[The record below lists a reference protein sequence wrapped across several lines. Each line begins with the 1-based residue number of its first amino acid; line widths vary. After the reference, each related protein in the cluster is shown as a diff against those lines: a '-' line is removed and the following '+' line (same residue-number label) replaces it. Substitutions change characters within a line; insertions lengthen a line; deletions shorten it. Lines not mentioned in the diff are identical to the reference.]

1 MNLIKI
7 TTVLSLACVIQFNAY
22 AQDNLQITKSL
33 MDDYEK
39 YSQNNPFVLSPGSTI
54 NEKDFLPKNYKEV
67 SMKVEIFKND
77 KQILLSE
84 IDVPNST
91 YMKIFKGNS
100 LNKNSS
106 ENETSKLH
114 NGAILIAENKD
125 NETQVNSFEV
135 GIIVNLKKNSN
146 LMVSQLWL
154 EQENNKVVGNNK
166 SIKPP
171 KEKQPIGAEISLSPN
186 VDRFLKEITLNHN
199 KNSKSV
205 TFFEDYKIELT
216 PL

>member
-22 AQDNLQITKSL
+22 AQDNIQITKSL
-33 MDDYEK
+33 MDGYER
-39 YSQNNPFVLSPGSTI
+39 YSQNNPFILSPGSTI
-54 NEKDFLPKNYKEV
+54 NEKDFLPKNYKDI

-84 IDVPNST
+84 IDIPNST

-100 LNKNSS
+100 LNKNNS

-114 NGAILIAENKD
+114 NGTVLIAENKD
-125 NETQVNSFEV
+125 DETQVNSFEV
-135 GIIVNLKKNSN
+135 GIIINLKKNSN

-154 EQENNKVVGNNK
+154 EQENNKVVGKNK
-166 SIKPP
+166 SIKHP
-171 KEKQPIGAEISLSPN
+171 KEKQPIGAEISLTPN
-186 VDRFLKEITLNHN
+186 VDRFLKEVTLNHN

-205 TFFEDYKIELT
+205 AFFEDYKIELT

>member
-114 NGAILIAENKD
+114 NGTILIAENKD

>member
-1 MNLIKI
+1 MNLMKI
-7 TTVLSLACVIQFNAY
+7 ITVLSLACLMQFNAN
-22 AQDNLQITKSL
+22 AQDSPQITKSL
-33 MDDYEK
+33 MDGYEA
-39 YSQNNPFVLSPGSTI
+39 YSKNNSFVLSPGSTI
-54 NEKDFLPKNYKEV
+54 TEKGFLPQNYKEV
-67 SMKVEIFKND
+67 SMKIEVFQND

-91 YMKIFKGNS
+91 YVKVFKGNA

-114 NGAILIAENKD
+114 NGAILIAEVKED
-125 NETQVNSFEV
+125 ETQVNSFEI

-154 EQENNKVVGNNK
+154 EKETNKVNGNNK
-166 SIKPP
+166 SIRPP
-171 KEKQPIGAEISLSPN
+171 KEKQPIGAEISLTPN
-186 VDRFLKEITLNHN
+186 VNRFLKEVTINHN